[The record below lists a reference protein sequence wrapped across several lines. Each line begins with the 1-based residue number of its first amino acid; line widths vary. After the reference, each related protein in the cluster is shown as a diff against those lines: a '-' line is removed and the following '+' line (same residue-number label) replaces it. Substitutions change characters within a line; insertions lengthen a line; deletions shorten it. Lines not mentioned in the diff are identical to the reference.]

1 VKLAHDILENY
12 REKGVDVTFDQYPY
26 IASSTN
32 ITAILPHWTQEG
44 GAKKLLEHLE
54 DPVTR
59 DRIRN
64 ELRLNYEW
72 DEILVTS
79 AKNHPEYDGKNLEEV
94 GAMMGKDPFD
104 AVCDLLIME
113 DAQVPSVMFGMNEE
127 DVEWVMK
134 SPLGMVGS
142 DGSAIRPEGVLGK
155 GKPHPRL
162 YGTFPRVLGYYVR
175 EKGVIPLQEA
185 IRKMTGAPSLRMGF
199 KDRGLLRE
207 GFKADIT
214 IFDPNEVRDE
224 ATFIDPHQYPK
235 GINYV
240 MVNGVMVVEKG
251 HHKGVKPGKVLK
263 HH

>member
-1 VKLAHDILENY
+1 
-12 REKGVDVTFDQYPY
+12 
-26 IASSTN
+26 
-32 ITAILPHWTQEG
+32 
-44 GAKKLLEHLE
+44 
-54 DPVTR
+54 
-59 DRIRN
+59 
-64 ELRLNYEW
+64 
-72 DEILVTS
+72 
-79 AKNHPEYDGKNLEEV
+79 NLKEV
-94 GAMMGKDPFD
+94 GEMMGKDPFN

-142 DGSAIRPEGVLGK
+142 DGSAISPEGVLGR

-175 EKGVIPLQEA
+175 EKGVISLQEA

-207 GFKADIT
+207 DFKADIT
-214 IFDPNEVRDE
+214 IFDPDEVRDE

-235 GINYV
+235 GIEYV
-240 MVNGVMVVEKG
+240 IVNGVIVVEKG
-251 HHKGVKPGKVLK
+251 NHKGVKPGEVLK
-263 HH
+263 HNS